1 MNTKKKKPLIKQLL
15 GIGFIWVLLL
25 GSYWVAGGNFER
37 GPALATA
44 VLFAGLLLSV
54 SFLLIPWEDV

>member
-1 MNTKKKKPLIKQLL
+1 MTTKKKKPLIKQLL
-15 GIGFIWVLLL
+15 GIGFIWMLLL

-37 GPALATA
+37 GPDLATA
-44 VLFAGLLLSV
+44 VLLAGLLSA

>member
-25 GSYWVAGGNFER
+25 GSYWVAGRNFER
-37 GPALATA
+37 GPDLATA
-44 VLFAGLLLSV
+44 VLFAGLLSAL
-54 SFLLIPWEDV
+54 FLLIPWEDV